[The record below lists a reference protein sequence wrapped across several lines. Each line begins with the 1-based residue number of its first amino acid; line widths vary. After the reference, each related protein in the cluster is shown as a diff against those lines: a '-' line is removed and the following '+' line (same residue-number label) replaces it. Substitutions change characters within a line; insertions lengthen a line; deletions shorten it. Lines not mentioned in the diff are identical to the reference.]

1 MLIRKRIQSEST
13 TNKRLS
19 PHPEWRRIR
28 KWIQSESTTNGTER
42 IDYSKPIQGT
52 RRYYSFCP
60 ECGWRGD
67 SDELLFE
74 ITKLIEPRLKAAAK
88 NAAKTEVVREE
99 TAADEEKSKPEIIM
113 EAIKKCGNQ
122 GVCIDK

>member
-1 MLIRKRIQSEST
+1 MLIRKR
-13 TNKRLS
+13 
-19 PHPEWRRIR
+19 
-28 KWIQSESTTNGTER
+28 IQSESTTNGTER

-74 ITKLIEPRLKAAAK
+74 ITKLITPRLKAAAK
-88 NAAKTEVVREE
+88 SLAESKSTAKKLFRRR
-99 TAADEEKSKPEIIM
+99 
-113 EAIKKCGNQ
+113 
-122 GVCIDK
+122 